1 MGDKLD
7 DVSSP
12 EGDRSHHWIVSL
24 RAPPFPF
31 PLGKRISYS
40 HNSTDTFQ
48 SGPVYPLTSGKRSR
62 KYELCNPE
70 T

>member
-1 MGDKLD
+1 MGDKLA

-12 EGDRSHHWIVSL
+12 ERDRSHHWIMSL
-24 RAPPFPF
+24 RASPFPF

-48 SGPVYPLTSGKRSR
+48 SGPVHPLASEKESR
-62 KYELCNPE
+62 KYASCSPE